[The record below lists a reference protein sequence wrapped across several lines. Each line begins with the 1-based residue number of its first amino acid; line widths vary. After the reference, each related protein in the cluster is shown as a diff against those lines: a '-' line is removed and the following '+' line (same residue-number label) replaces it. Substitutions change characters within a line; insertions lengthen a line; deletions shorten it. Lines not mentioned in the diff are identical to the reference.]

1 MDRRLPNLGEHRR
14 VSAETVDDT
23 VVVVLR
29 GDLDLSVAAEISD
42 FIEHALRDSQQVA
55 FDLTAVTY
63 LDSSVLGA
71 IMQGARR
78 SKAERKRIAVVR
90 PPRRVFEMFEMLALE
105 EFLAFFE
112 TRELALRYLAATA

>member
-1 MDRRLPNLGEHRR
+1 MDLRWPNLGEHRR
-14 VSAETVDDT
+14 LSAETVGDT

-78 SKAERKRIAVVR
+78 SKADRKRIAVVR

-112 TRELALRYLAATA
+112 TRELALQYVTASA

>member
-1 MDRRLPNLGEHRR
+1 LPNLGEHRR

-78 SKAERKRIAVVR
+78 SKADRKRIAVVR

>member
-78 SKAERKRIAVVR
+78 SKADRKRIAVVR